1 LHGVATSR
9 AVSPQ
14 NQRRTL
20 RKARRFSPRREQ
32 QPSRPL
38 GPRKTQPKPPIPQ
51 AHSSKS
57 TRRRAGATG
66 GGFGSNP
73 MCINIFSITPRSSM
87 TAMSFSLARVLRP
100 FDAQSSADLMTGIR
114 QAIQRSDRPELAD
127 RVNSLLRP

>member
-1 LHGVATSR
+1 VRIFAPPCHFPAKPEPHNPQSPLFPP
-9 AVSPQ
+9 VSALSASNRQ
-14 NQRRTL
+14 
-20 RKARRFSPRREQ
+20 SY
-32 QPSRPL
+32 PL
-38 GPRKTQPKPPIPQ
+38 GTHKTHPPPH

-57 TRRRAGATG
+57 ARRRAGATG

-114 QAIQRSDRPELAD
+114 QAIQRSDRPELE
-127 RVNSLLRP
+127 